1 MTNRMSRRH
10 LLRGMGLGAGFV
22 SLGGGTFVLS
32 ACGGG
37 DDSGDGDAAIKVG
50 VITDITGANG
60 YAGKANANT
69 ARLVVDDIN
78 ANGGLLE
85 RQLELIVVDS
95 ATDPKVGV
103 TKAQELVERHDVDIV
118 LGGINSN
125 MRDAIKSTI
134 VERGDKLYIYP
145 QLYEGRE
152 CNENIFCTGP
162 TPNQQ
167 VTPFVPWLMENGGGK
182 FYLPSAD
189 YVWPHTL
196 NEIVIKEVEKNGGEI
211 VDEEYFP
218 LDATDF
224 GPTVNNIMSSGTEVV
239 FTTVVPPGITP
250 FLGQLFSAGFTDRG
264 GRLACVYFDENLL
277 NIAQPEHME
286 GLASC
291 LDYFEA
297 IEDPFSK
304 ELADAYKEKFPDEGA
319 RFAAGSAVTGMYRGL
334 RMWAKAVGEAGSLE
348 KEKVRDALARAAI
361 DEGPGG
367 PSEMV
372 EGQNHARMNMY
383 IAVARG
389 GNYEITEELG
399 LIDPEEC
406 HEGLA

>member
-1 MTNRMSRRH
+1 MTNRISRGQ
-10 LLRGMGLGAGFV
+10 LLRGMGLGAGFA

-37 DDSGDGDAAIKVG
+37 DDSGDGGAAIKVG
-50 VITDITGANG
+50 VVTDVTGAIG

-69 ARLVVDDIN
+69 AALVVDDIN

-95 ATDPKVGV
+95 ASDPKVGV
-103 TKAQELVERHDVDIV
+103 TKAQELVDRHDVDIV
-118 LGGINSN
+118 LGGITSA

-167 VTPFVPWLMENGGGK
+167 VTPFIPWLMEEGATK

-196 NEIVIKEVEKNGGEI
+196 NETVVREVEKNGGEI
-211 VDEEYFP
+211 IDEEYFP

-224 GPTVNNIMSSGTEVV
+224 GPTVNKIMSSGTEVV
-239 FTTVVPPGITP
+239 FTTVIPPGITP
-250 FLGQLFSAGFTDRG
+250 FLGQLFSAGFTGRG

-277 NIAQPEHME
+277 NIAPPEHME

-297 IEDPFSK
+297 IDDPFSK
-304 ELADAYKEKFPDEGA
+304 ELTGAYEQKFPGDTA
-319 RFAAGSAVTGMYRGL
+319 RFAAGSAATGMYRGL
-334 RMWAKAVGEAGSLE
+334 RMWAKAVEEAGSLD
-348 KEKVRDALARAAI
+348 KDKVREALSRATI

-367 PSEMV
+367 PAEMV
-372 EGQNHARMNMY
+372 EGQNHVRMNMY
-383 IAVARG
+383 IAVARAG
-389 GNYEITEELG
+389 TYEISKDLG
-399 LIDPEEC
+399 AIDPEEC
-406 HEGLA
+406 HGGLT